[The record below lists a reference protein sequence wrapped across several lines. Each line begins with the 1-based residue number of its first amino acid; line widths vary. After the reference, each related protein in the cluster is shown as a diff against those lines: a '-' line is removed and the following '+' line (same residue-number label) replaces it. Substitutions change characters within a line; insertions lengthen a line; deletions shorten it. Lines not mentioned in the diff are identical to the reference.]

1 MSNEGQHI
9 DEKGEL
15 ISLADRLRYLI
26 GNRSTRA
33 AAKAWQL
40 SYSTLNNYI
49 TRGTEPSLSV
59 AAKIAELEGVSMEL
73 LAWGYRENDPVQ
85 TDENP
90 AVYHVNRPEPAQ
102 NEPLLMAWMMVF
114 NSLDTAEQEGLLRLI
129 HKEGI
134 KGILRESEQRHSLA
148 QAISQL
154 DETQRHDFYTQ
165 ALALAAEL
173 KSEKKK

>member
-1 MSNEGQHI
+1 MSNEERHI
-9 DEKGEL
+9 DEKDDL

-40 SYSTLNNYI
+40 SYSTLNNYM

-59 AAKIAELEGVSMEL
+59 AAKIAEFEGVSIEW
-73 LAWGYRENDPVQ
+73 LAWGYREDASVQ
-85 TDENP
+85 TEEKP
-90 AVYHVNRPEPAQ
+90 AIYHVNRPEQAR
-102 NEPLLMAWMMVF
+102 NEPLQMAWMMVF
-114 NSLDTAEQEGLLRLI
+114 NSLDNVEQEALLRLI

-134 KGILRESEQRHSLA
+134 KGILRESDQRHSLA

-154 DETQRHDFYTQ
+154 DEAQRNDFYTQ
-165 ALALAAEL
+165 ALALATAL
-173 KSEKKK
+173 KSEK